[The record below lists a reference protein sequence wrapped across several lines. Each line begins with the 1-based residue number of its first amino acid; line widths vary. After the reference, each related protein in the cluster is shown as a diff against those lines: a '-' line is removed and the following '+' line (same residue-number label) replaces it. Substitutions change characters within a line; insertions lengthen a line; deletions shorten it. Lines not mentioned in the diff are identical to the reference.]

1 MINVLKIF
9 LLGNYSTE
17 NNESEEVKEF
27 EIGHPHAA
35 SNIYIK
41 ISYIFLKI

>member
-1 MINVLKIF
+1 MINVWKMCLS
-9 LLGNYSTE
+9 GNYSTE
-17 NNESEEVKEF
+17 NNDSEEVKEF

-41 ISYIFLKI
+41 N